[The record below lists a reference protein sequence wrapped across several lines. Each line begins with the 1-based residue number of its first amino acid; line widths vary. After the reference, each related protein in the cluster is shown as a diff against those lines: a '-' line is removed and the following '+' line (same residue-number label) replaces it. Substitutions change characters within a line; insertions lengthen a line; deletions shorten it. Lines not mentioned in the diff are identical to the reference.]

1 MIMNLSDQYE
11 RFLEEWKKEYELEEV
26 TKVIRIINKKINYVD
41 NNEKNGITI

>member
-41 NNEKNGITI
+41 NKEITI

>member
-26 TKVIRIINKKINYVD
+26 TKVMRIINKKINYVD
-41 NNEKNGITI
+41 NNEITI

>member
-41 NNEKNGITI
+41 NNEKNEITI